1 MPRIHVLLK
10 KQELDSV
17 GLPGKV
23 VVVLDILFATS
34 SIVTALAHGA
44 KAVIPT
50 IDEVAART
58 EASRY
63 ASGTY
68 VLSGELNLETLPGF
82 VPATPLRLF
91 QEDLVGKKLIY
102 STTNGTVA
110 LRKSESATRVYAA
123 ALLNGEAVTRHLARE
138 FRNNTILIVCSG
150 SGDNFNLEDCYGAG
164 YFVDLLGDRYGQA
177 AEFSDAALAA
187 RRLFRSGEA
196 VDCLLSTRVG
206 RIMVERGL
214 VDEVLFAA
222 KLSEFD
228 VVPILMNGSVR
239 IDPPES
245 GASMKLPWPTA
256 RDR

>member
-1 MPRIHVLLK
+1 VPRIHVLLN

-17 GLPGKV
+17 RLPGKI
-23 VVVLDILFATS
+23 VVVLDILFATT
-34 SIVTALAHGA
+34 SIVAALARGA
-44 KAVIPT
+44 KEVIPT
-50 IDEVAART
+50 IDEAAART

-82 VPATPLRLF
+82 VPSTPLRLF

-123 ALLNGEAVTRHLARE
+123 ALLNAKAVTKHLARE
-138 FRNNTILIVCSG
+138 FTNNTILIVCSG

-164 YFVDLLGDRYGQA
+164 YFVDLLGDRYGAA

-196 VDCLLSTRVG
+196 LDCLLSSRVG
-206 RIMVERGL
+206 RILVERGL
-214 VDEVLFAA
+214 TDEVLFTA

-228 VVPILMNGSVR
+228 VVPVLMNGSVR
-239 IDPPES
+239 DRPS
-245 GASMKLPWPTA
+245 GIGDEHDTT
-256 RDR
+256 